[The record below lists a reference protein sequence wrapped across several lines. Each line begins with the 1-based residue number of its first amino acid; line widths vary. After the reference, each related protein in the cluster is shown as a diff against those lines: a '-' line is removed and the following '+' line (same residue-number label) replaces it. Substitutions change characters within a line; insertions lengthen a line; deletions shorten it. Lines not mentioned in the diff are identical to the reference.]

1 MSRGVIIRPSRRRY
15 TGWTVVVLA
24 ATLPIFSGEVQVAEG
39 RGVGIVDPVVS
50 KPFTEG
56 LAIRPFKPK
65 IQYQIAILSPTHE
78 APSQMA
84 QDFAKLLRRGL
95 RG

>member
-1 MSRGVIIRPSRRRY
+1 MWRAPERDVGDGVLLGHVSVRR
-15 TGWTVVVLA
+15 
-24 ATLPIFSGEVQVAEG
+24 
-39 RGVGIVDPVVS
+39 IVDPVVS

-65 IQYQIAILSPTHE
+65 IHYRIAVLSPTHK

-84 QDFAKLLRRGL
+84 QDFAKLLRRAL
-95 RG
+95 RA